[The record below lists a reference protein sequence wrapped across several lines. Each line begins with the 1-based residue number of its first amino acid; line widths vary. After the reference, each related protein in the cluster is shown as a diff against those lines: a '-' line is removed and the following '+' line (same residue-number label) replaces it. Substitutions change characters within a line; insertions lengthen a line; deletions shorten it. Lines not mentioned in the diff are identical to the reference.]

1 MRIAIVTLLV
11 VAILVVLFYAA
22 RSEANAMPM
31 PEPTPAPPPPPEFSV
46 RPTTMPVTTYTVER
60 TAEEIW
66 RARVMLA
73 AQTYQRAA
81 AAYADRFPEAGRNAL
96 RAANAIAAAAPLSS
110 RVQLIARIAF
120 ASPPPAGAGAATRAW
135 DELGAAVRAPIE
147 FRPSLPPVVVQTGIV
162 PIGDLTL

>member
-1 MRIAIVTLLV
+1 MKIALATLLV

-22 RSEANAMPM
+22 RSEANAMPV
-31 PEPTPAPPPPPEFSV
+31 PEPAPPPPPEYSV

-73 AQTYQRAA
+73 AQSYQRAA

-96 RAANAIAAAAPLSS
+96 RAANAILAAAPLSS

-147 FRPSLPPVVVQTGIV
+147 FRPELPPVVVQTGIV
-162 PIGDLTL
+162 PIGDFTL